1 MSMTNTTKMANRY
14 GLNLTLT
21 NIADEEDTAVIDFAN
36 EVSLEVTGEITW
48 ATGGQGHVNMIGFRD
63 PKEGTLTISTQVTN
77 MQVMQLLAGGKLS
90 EAGGKA
96 SFKDDA
102 KIALKYYKIEGE
114 TVWRMR
120 TARFI
125 MRKSLRTSACQS
137 RITAQPITVPA
148 ILSAWISNL
157 TFVSIRMAIS
167 LISSAA
173 TLLPSRV
180 LAVKYK

>member
-114 TVWRMR
+114 TVWQDEDG
-120 TARFI
+120 TI
-125 MRKSLRTSACQS
+125 YNEK
-137 RITAQPITVPA
+137 ITAYKCLPKPNY
-148 ILSAWISNL
+148 SATYNGSGDP
-157 TFVSIRMAIS
+157 IS
-167 LISSAA
+167 LDIEFDLCVDKDGNFLDIERSDVTAE
-173 TLLPSRV
+173 PGV
-180 LAVKYK
+180 GG